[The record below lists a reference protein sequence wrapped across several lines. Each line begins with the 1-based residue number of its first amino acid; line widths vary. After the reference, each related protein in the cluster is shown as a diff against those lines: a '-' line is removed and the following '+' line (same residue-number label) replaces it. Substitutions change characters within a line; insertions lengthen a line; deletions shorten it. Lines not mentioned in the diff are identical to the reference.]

1 MSARPLLHAL
11 IGSLFVLG
19 CSEQSG
25 SPLAPQRQL
34 PAPSPARLASSLDL
48 SVTAAAAAVDYGPE
62 DGLFDDIISTTLG
75 SVSDNEYTGF
85 RTVLE
90 FSLAS
95 IPSSAVINSAVLKFP
110 IQNFVGSRLIQ
121 LHGYAGDGAIQLGDF
136 AHDGLLG
143 EAPVGPTGDQN
154 LSIDVSAFVAGLAAT
169 SGSFA
174 GFNIREVPFGLSEVM
189 YIAFSQ
195 IPPVLSVDYTV
206 YPDTDGDGFPDN
218 VDNCPTVANPTQS
231 DFDNDGVGDACD
243 ASPGADLALTFG
255 AAPPP
260 FTLNTPATVTLKDS
274 DLGPGASSG
283 ATLFIPASPAFR
295 FIGASGATCGPVT
308 GGLSCAL
315 GSVAAGGQR
324 TFSLKFRPIQ
334 RGLFPVTLTLSGNE
348 TDTNTPNNTIA
359 RNVRV
364 N

>member
-1 MSARPLLHAL
+1 MSSRPLLHAL
-11 IGSLFVLG
+11 IVSLFVLG
-19 CSEQSG
+19 CSEQG
-25 SPLAPQRQL
+25 VSPFAPQHRSQ
-34 PAPSPARLASSLDL
+34 APTAAKVASTVDL
-48 SVTAAAAAVDYGPE
+48 SYTAAASAIDNGPE
-62 DGLFDDIISTTLG
+62 DGVFDAIVSTTVG
-75 SVSDNEYTGF
+75 SVMDNEYSSL
-85 RTVLE
+85 RTALE

-110 IQNFVGSRLIQ
+110 IQNYTGSRLVE
-121 LHGYAGDGAIQLGDF
+121 LHGYAGDGAVQLGDF
-136 AHDGLLG
+136 AFNGLLG
-143 EAPVGPTGDQN
+143 TATVDATGLQS
-154 LSIDVSAFVAGLAAT
+154 LSIDVTSFVAGLAAT
-169 SGSFA
+169 SGAFA
-174 GFNIREVPFGLSEVM
+174 GFNIREAPFGFSDVM
-189 YIAFSQ
+189 FIDFGIIA
-195 IPPVLSVDYTV
+195 PVLSVDYTV
-206 YPDTDGDGFPDN
+206 FPDTDGDGVPDN
-218 VDNCPTVANPTQS
+218 TDNCPTVANPTQA
-231 DFDNDGVGDACD
+231 DFDHDGIGDACD
-243 ASPGADLALTFG
+243 PTPGADLALTFG

-315 GSVAAGGQR
+315 GSVAVGGQR
-324 TFSLKFRPIQ
+324 AFSLKFRPIL
-334 RGLFPVTLTLSGNE
+334 RGLFPVTVTLSGNE